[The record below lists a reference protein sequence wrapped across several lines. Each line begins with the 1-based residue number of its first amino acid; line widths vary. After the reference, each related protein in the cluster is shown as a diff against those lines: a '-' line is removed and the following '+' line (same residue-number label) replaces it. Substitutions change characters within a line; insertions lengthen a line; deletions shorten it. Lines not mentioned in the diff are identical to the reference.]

1 MDSPQP
7 TPEVPRDVLN
17 EIVSRLD
24 ALERDA
30 AASKDFQAALIGAFR
45 AFLVVF
51 GIRWLPDKPGD
62 ERDEHR

>member
-1 MDSPQP
+1 VDSPQP

-24 ALERDA
+24 ALENEA
-30 AASKDFQAALIGAFR
+30 AANKDFQAALIGAFR

-51 GIRWLPDKPGD
+51 GIRWLPDKPGGED
-62 ERDEHR
+62 GER